1 LGVEA
6 EEEVAAFVV
15 LPVVP
20 LVPLF
25 EVTLQHCIQF
35 LHEARVNVTEN
46 GPPDDCS
53 VGFTIAEVG
62 IVEIGIAQV
71 GTLQIG
77 KLEVGRA
84 QVGRAEISIAENDAA
99 EDGTSQVIIAE
110 VGMVEIG
117 IAQVGTIE
125 IGIAQVS
132 IAQVGFAEIRLYV
145 LMLLSP
151 GVPGIY
157 ALVKKVEMLLTCHHV
172 LLACSALTIN
182 KRSLIRKSRF
192 LGLPGRFAVHGTA

>member
-1 LGVEA
+1 MGVEA

-62 IVEIGIAQV
+62 IVEVGIV
-71 GTLQIG
+71 
-77 KLEVGRA
+77 
-84 QVGRAEISIAENDAA
+84 
-99 EDGTSQVIIAE
+99 
-110 VGMVEIG
+110 
-117 IAQVGTIE
+117 E

-157 ALVKKVEMLLTCHHV
+157 AMLKKVEMLLTCHHV
-172 LLACSALTIN
+172 LLACSALIIN